1 MVTKG
6 IIRCRYL
13 TRLAYSAFQKNG
25 LTAFKYYQATGYK
38 FVEKSSLT

>member
-6 IIRCRYL
+6 IIRCRYP

-25 LTAFKYYQATGYK
+25 LTAFRCYQAIGYK